1 MNQYH
6 HLRNI
11 FKTINHFF
19 GGVDALF
26 SGVKDPRNRNLITYP
41 LECLLFSGLF
51 LFLCRMGARRQIHKQ
66 LRGNV
71 RSASKFKAIF
81 DVADAPHGDTLNY
94 SFKRICVEQVQE
106 IVCRIVERLVRKKM
120 LYAYRLFARYYLMA
134 IDGTGILSFKDRH
147 CDHCLTRKL
156 KNGELIYYH
165 PVLEAKLMTPT
176 GFCFSVMSEFIEN
189 SDPGK
194 DKQDCELAAFYRL
207 SKRLK
212 QRFVRMPICL
222 LLDGLF
228 AGGPTFRICEKY
240 GWKYIINLKD
250 DDLPWVNTEFES
262 LCQLAPEN
270 RAKLSFQAGTRRI
283 DQQYRFA
290 NDIAY
295 KDSSRHQHMLHVFE
309 CKEKATESDGRIIGK
324 KFKWVTNFKINEHNI
339 TKLANNGGRLR
350 WKIENEGFNIQKN
363 GGFEL
368 EHPYSKDENARKVFY
383 LLLQVAHNIFQ
394 LIEKGSLFK
403 KAFPNGVGSAKNLA
417 KRFLEAWRNLQLTD
431 QAMKNLGWGNC
442 QIRFDTS

>member
-1 MNQYH
+1 M
-6 HLRNI
+6 RNL
-11 FKTINHFF
+11 FKTIDHFF
-19 GGVDALF
+19 GGVNALF
-26 SGVKDPRNRNLITYP
+26 AGVTDPRNQKQIIYP
-41 LECLLFSGLF
+41 LESLLFSGLF
-51 LFLCRMGARRQIHKQ
+51 LFLCRMGARRQVHKQ
-66 LRGNV
+66 LRENV

-94 SFKRICVEQVQE
+94 SFKRISVEEVQE
-106 IVCRIVERLVRKKM
+106 IVCRMVERLVRRKM
-120 LYAYRLFARYYLMA
+120 LYVYRLLERYYLIA
-134 IDGTGILSFKDRH
+134 IDGTGILSFAERH

-165 PVLEAKLMTPT
+165 PILEAKLITAN
-176 GFCFSVMSEFIEN
+176 GFCFSIMSEFIEN
-189 SDPGK
+189 SDPAK

-207 SKRLK
+207 STRLK
-212 QRFVRMPICL
+212 KRFVRMPLCL

-228 AGGPTFRICEKY
+228 AGGPTFGICESN

-250 DDLPWVNTEFES
+250 DDLPSVNAEFES
-262 LCQLAPEN
+262 LCKLTPEN
-270 RAKLSFQAGTRRI
+270 RAWLKFQSGSKQI
-283 DQQYRFA
+283 EQQYRFA

-295 KDSSRHQHMLHVFE
+295 KDSDRHSHLLHVIE
-309 CKEKATESDGRIIGK
+309 CKEKAIEANGKITRK
-324 KFKWVTNFKINEHNI
+324 KFKWITNFKINEENI
-339 TKLANNGGRLR
+339 TKLANNGGRIR

-383 LLLQVAHNIFQ
+383 LLLQAAYSIFQ

-403 KAFPNGVGSAKNLA
+403 AAFPTGVGSAENLA
-417 KRFLEAWRNLQLTD
+417 KRLLEAWRNLQLKE
-431 QAMKNLGWGNC
+431 QAMKTIGGGKC